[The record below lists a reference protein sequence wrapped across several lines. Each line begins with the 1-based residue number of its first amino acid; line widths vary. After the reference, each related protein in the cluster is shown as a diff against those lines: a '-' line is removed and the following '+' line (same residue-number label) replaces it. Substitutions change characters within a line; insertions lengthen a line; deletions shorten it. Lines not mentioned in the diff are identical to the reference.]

1 MSTATAS
8 LLIDPVTGAR
18 VVPSASVIVSRGVTE
33 AGPGVGFDFLTAAE
47 ALATSFSSYPAE
59 GRYSGA
65 DDNDETDYYNSDE
78 LGDDGD
84 VFEESEDY
92 ENEGAVELAASAA
105 PPRTAGSTSTGRMTD
120 TRKRKRYI
128 RREGKIS
135 QRYEMKSVS
144 TAISRDCDA
153 FSSIVN
159 VHAASAGTQRFMLP
173 LGTPGYFILPASRAT
188 VCDHSA
194 DAKTAPAALAA
205 GAAVICGN
213 SGETALDLTYTS
225 AALPQAPHT
234 AANSSA
240 EAQVPLISMR
250 SADSARSSSAL
261 SEAATVTVPDAVSAD
276 VTGDKEYSRY
286 LQAVSLCPS
295 FFSEAENGLAPR
307 DASWTIAAAKARFLR
322 LSDALISSKREA
334 LHLGKVLAVSD
345 ASMHPGLRDSAEA
358 RAREKLSAAANPPG
372 PAAHIAPQLVGPP
385 PPPRRL
391 DGPILAKARVLLE
404 AAICARQRHVR
415 AADVDEAVALRASA
429 GIEPCITKTADGLHF
444 RLTTPLP
451 PKSHRALKSAANHHV
466 KSAHASRL
474 HPACVDTEVEVEEA
488 NTVTRSGRTVV
499 KKRWTE

>member
-1 MSTATAS
+1 
-8 LLIDPVTGAR
+8 
-18 VVPSASVIVSRGVTE
+18 VPSVSAIVSRGVTVTE
-33 AGPGVGFDFLTAAE
+33 AGPGAFDFLSAAE

-78 LGDDGD
+78 LGDEGD

-92 ENEGAVELAASAA
+92 ENDGGHRQLAAASAA
-105 PPRTAGSTSTGRMTD
+105 PPRTAGSASAGKLMD
-120 TRKRKRYI
+120 PRKRKRHI
-128 RREGKIS
+128 RRGAKVS
-135 QRYEMKSVS
+135 QLCEMKSVS

-159 VHAASAGTQRFMLP
+159 VHSASAGTQRFMLP
-173 LGTPGYFILPASRAT
+173 LGTPGFFILPVSRAT
-188 VCDHSA
+188 ERDPSA
-194 DAKTAPAALAA
+194 DAETAPAALAA
-205 GAAVICGN
+205 GASAI
-213 SGETALDLTYTS
+213 SGSGGESALDLTHTS
-225 AALPQAPHT
+225 AALSQVSHAAAKSSVEAPQG
-234 AANSSA
+234 
-240 EAQVPLISMR
+240 PLISMR

-261 SEAATVTVPDAVSAD
+261 SEAATVTMPDAVCTD
-276 VTGDKEYSRY
+276 VAGDKEYSRY

-322 LSDALISSKREA
+322 LSDALISSNREP

-345 ASMHPGLRDSAEA
+345 ASMHPGLRESAEA
-358 RAREKLSAAANPPG
+358 RAREKLAAAATPPE
-372 PAAHIAPQLVGPP
+372 PASHIAPQLAGPP

-404 AAICARQRHVR
+404 AAICARQRNVR
-415 AADVDEAVALRASA
+415 TANVDEAVALRASA

-444 RLTTPLP
+444 CLTATMLPKAHHRL
-451 PKSHRALKSAANHHV
+451 LKSAASHHV
-466 KSAHASRL
+466 KSAPASRV
-474 HPACVDTEVEVEEA
+474 HSTCVDTIAEVEEA